1 MNKKLKIVALLP
13 IKLNSERVPGKNFK
27 ILGLKPLY
35 KWILDKLISIN
46 LIDNIIINTDAIEKF
61 NNINSSK
68 VIVRK
73 RKKKICGD
81 DVSMN
86 LVIED
91 DLMSNDGDIF
101 FMTHAT
107 NPFLKK
113 KTIIN
118 SIKAFKKKLNLVDS
132 FFSVTKYQSR
142 FYDEYCKPINHDPK
156 KLIKTQDLKIWYE
169 ENSSFYIFTKTSFKS
184 NKSRIGIRPFP
195 YITEKLESLDID
207 TIDDWKMAEAIVKSN
222 IKI

>member
-73 RKKKICGD
+73 RKKK
-81 DVSMN
+81 N
-86 LVIED
+86 L
-91 DLMSNDGDIF
+91 
-101 FMTHAT
+101 
-107 NPFLKK
+107 
-113 KTIIN
+113 
-118 SIKAFKKKLNLVDS
+118 
-132 FFSVTKYQSR
+132 
-142 FYDEYCKPINHDPK
+142 
-156 KLIKTQDLKIWYE
+156 W
-169 ENSSFYIFTKTSFKS
+169 
-184 NKSRIGIRPFP
+184 
-195 YITEKLESLDID
+195 
-207 TIDDWKMAEAIVKSN
+207 
-222 IKI
+222 